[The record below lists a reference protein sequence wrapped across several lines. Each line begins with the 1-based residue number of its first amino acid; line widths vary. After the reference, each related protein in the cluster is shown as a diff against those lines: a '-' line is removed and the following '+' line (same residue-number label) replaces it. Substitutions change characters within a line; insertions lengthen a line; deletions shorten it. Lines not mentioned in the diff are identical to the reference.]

1 MSLSSAMNAAVAAL
15 QAQSSALSLIS
26 YNIAN
31 ADTTGFK
38 ASSASFSSLL
48 SSSGSST
55 DTSGSVAYSTR
66 TAITTA
72 GQSETTSNATD
83 LSISGDGFFVVS
95 DGGTSTETYY
105 TRAGDFDIDD
115 DGYLVSNGYYLMGWK
130 TDTDGTVIGTT
141 SSSNLTEID
150 TDEIAT
156 YAAATSEV
164 SLSGNLPSNAEV
176 GDTFS
181 TEISLYD
188 SLGSEATSTVTWTKT
203 DANTWTATLSNPVD
217 ADGNEVGTVSS
228 SSITI
233 TFNDD
238 GTLASTDPSPATV
251 SITDWTTGA
260 SDQEVT
266 LSLGTVGASDG
277 LTQLS
282 SSSDT
287 LTVSLEVEQDGYP
300 SGSLSGIAIE
310 EDGTVMAS
318 YSNGA
323 EIAIYKVALATFA
336 NANGLTEMS
345 SSVYAASTSS
355 GSVTL
360 HIAGSDGTGTISD
373 YSLELSTTDTNSEFS
388 NMIAAQQAY
397 SAASQVMSTVSDMF
411 DTLMQAVR

>member
-1 MSLSSAMNAAVAAL
+1 MSLSSAMSSSVAAL

-38 ASSASFSSLL
+38 ASSSSFSSLL
-48 SSSGSST
+48 SSSGSSS

-72 GQSETTSNATD
+72 GQTETTSNATD
-83 LSISGDGFFVVS
+83 LSIDGDGFFVVS
-95 DGGTSTETYY
+95 ANDGTSETYY

-115 DGYLVSNGYYLMGWK
+115 DGYLVSNGYYLMGWP
-130 TDTDGTVIGTT
+130 TDTAGEVVGTA
-141 SSSNLTEID
+141 SSSNLTKID
-150 TDEIAT
+150 TDAIST

-164 SLSGNLPSNAEV
+164 SLSGNLPSNAAV
-176 GDTFS
+176 DDTFT
-181 TEISLYD
+181 TEISLND
-188 SLGSEATSTVTWTKT
+188 SLGSESTATITWTKT
-203 DANTWTATLSNPVD
+203 GENTWTASVSNPVD

-228 SSITI
+228 DPITV

-238 GTLASTDPSPATV
+238 GTLASTDPDPATV

-260 SDQEVT
+260 SDQAIT
-266 LSLGTVGASDG
+266 LSLGTAGLADG
-277 LTQLS
+277 LTQ
-282 SSSDT
+282 SSDNDGT
-287 LTVSLEVEQDGYP
+287 LSVSLEVEQDGYET
-300 SGSLSGIAIE
+300 GSLSGISIG
-310 EDGTVMAS
+310 EDGTVTAS

-323 EIAIYKVALATFA
+323 EISIYKVAVATFA
-336 NANGLTEMS
+336 NANGLEEMS
-345 SSVYAASTSS
+345 SSVYGATTAS

-360 HIAGSDGTGTISD
+360 HIAGSDGAGTIND
-373 YSLELSTTDTNSEFS
+373 YSLELSTADTNTEFS

-411 DTLMQAVR
+411 DTLLQAVR